1 MTLFSL
7 PLIIHLQQ
15 ITSVSLGTLERNPR
29 DQLQAMAAKKTPMKH
44 IRNIGIIAHIDAG
57 KTTTTE
63 GILYRT
69 GLSHK
74 IGAVHDGETTTDW
87 MDQERERGITIVAA
101 SVTCYWKDHQINIID
116 TPGHIDF
123 TVEVERSLR
132 VLDGAVVVFDGKMGV
147 ESQSETVWRQAD
159 KYGVPRICFINKINQ
174 TGGDFYK
181 SLETIHARLTKAA
194 FPIHLPIGF
203 EQEINGIV
211 DLVSMKAYIY
221 KEFTDKEL
229 VESEV
234 PEDMLEKAKRYR
246 SLLIENAVAEDEE
259 MLEKY
264 LEVGEEGMSVQEI
277 TEAIRRATL
286 GGKFYA
292 VTGGDGRGVIV
303 EKVLD
308 LVNDLMPSPIDRE
321 STWGT
326 HPKSG
331 DKVERKPS
339 VDEPLAGLAF
349 KITTDPF
356 VGKLAYFR
364 VYSGVLKTGSYVLN
378 SSNSEKERIGRIVR
392 LHADKR
398 EEVSEVRA
406 GDIAAIVG
414 LKKTTTGHTLCD
426 PNNTVVLES
435 IDFPEPPVSIAI
447 EPKTKSDQDKMS
459 IALQRLA
466 EEDPTFRIRVDDETN
481 QTVISGMGELHLEIL
496 VDRMKREFQVE
507 ANIGAPQVAY
517 RETIRKDGVEIQGKF
532 IKQSGG
538 RGQYGDVWLRISQN
552 DVGEGFEFIN
562 SIKGGSVPQEYIK
575 PVKQGIIE
583 AMANG
588 VLAGYPVVDI
598 KAELYDGSYHDVDS
612 NEMAFK
618 VAGSMALKAGV
629 KAAKPVILE
638 PVMKVVVVTPEEF
651 MGDTI
656 GDLNSKRG
664 RIESMEDLSAGIKE
678 ITAFVPLGEMFG
690 YTTNLRSMTAGRA
703 SSSMELDHYADV
715 PSAVAEAIIAS
726 SSK

>member
-1 MTLFSL
+1 
-7 PLIIHLQQ
+7 
-15 ITSVSLGTLERNPR
+15 
-29 DQLQAMAAKKTPMKH
+29 MADKRTPMDK
-44 IRNIGIIAHIDAG
+44 IRNLGIIAHIDAG

-69 GLSHK
+69 GLNHK

-87 MDQERERGITIVAA
+87 MAQERERGITIVAA
-101 SVTCYWKDHQINIID
+101 SVTCYWKGNQINIID

-132 VLDGAVVVFDGKMGV
+132 VLDGACVVFDGKMGV

-181 SLETIHARLTKAA
+181 SLDTIHARLSKRA
-194 FPIHLPIGF
+194 FPVHLPIGF
-203 EQEINGIV
+203 EQAINGIV
-211 DLVSMKAYIY
+211 DLVEMKAYTY
-221 KEFTDKEL
+221 KEFTDKAL
-229 VESEV
+229 VEGEI
-234 PEDMLEKAKRYR
+234 PADMMDQVKKYR
-246 SLLIENAVAEDEE
+246 SLLIENAVAEDEAI
-259 MLEKY
+259 LEKY
-264 LEVGEEGMSVQEI
+264 FEVGEDGLSVDEVKQ
-277 TEAIRRATL
+277 AIRTAVL
-286 GGKFYA
+286 SGKFYA

-308 LVNDLMPSPIDRE
+308 MVNDYLPSPLDRG

-326 HPKSG
+326 HPKTG
-331 DKVERKPS
+331 DEIERKPS
-339 VDEPLAGLAF
+339 ESDPFSALAF

-364 VYSGVLKTGSYVLN
+364 VYSGVIAAGSYVLN
-378 SSNSEKERIGRIVR
+378 SSTGEKERVGRIVR
-392 LHADKR
+392 LQADKR
-398 EEVSEVRA
+398 TDVTEVGA

-414 LKKTTTGHTLCD
+414 LKGTTTGHTLSD
-426 PNNTVVLES
+426 LTHPIVLES
-435 IDFPEPPVSIAI
+435 ITFPEPPVSIAI
-447 EPKTKSDQDKMS
+447 EPKTKADQEKMG
-459 IALQRLA
+459 IAMQRLA
-466 EEDPTFRIRVDDETN
+466 EEDPTFRIRVDDETS
-481 QTVISGMGELHLEIL
+481 QTIISGMGELHLEII
-496 VDRMKREFQVE
+496 VDRMKREFDVE
-507 ANIGAPQVAY
+507 ANIGQPQVAY
-517 RETIRKDGVEIQGKF
+517 RESIRKSDVEVQGKF

-552 DVGEGFEFIN
+552 EEGAGFEFIN
-562 SIKGGSVPQEYIK
+562 SIKGGSVPSEYIK
-575 PVKQGIIE
+575 PVEQGIIE

-588 VLAGYPVVDI
+588 VIAGYPVVDV

-618 VAGSMALKAGV
+618 IAGSMALQAGV
-629 KAAKPVILE
+629 KQAGPVLLE
-638 PVMKVVVVTPEEF
+638 PIMKVVVVTPEEF
-651 MGDTI
+651 MGEVI

-664 RIESMEDLSAGIKE
+664 RIESMEDLSVGIKE

-690 YTTNLRSMTAGRA
+690 YTTNLRSSTQGRA

-715 PSAVAEAIIAS
+715 PSHVAEAIIA
-726 SSK
+726 KNAK